1 MEHTIVL
8 QQVSKIDDV
17 ELEHRHSADC
27 RYLINGYVPLYS
39 VDMDELS
46 KWYKKWLKDLEKFDD
61 YNTEM
66 FELQYPE
73 QTRGTV
79 LDAIEKYVVETLDLK
94 DILKNFSYGNDS
106 FKIVHRTTHLY
117 SASIGF
123 ELEVGDVAPF

>member
-17 ELEHRHSADC
+17 ELEHRRSADC
-27 RYLINGYVPLYS
+27 RYVINGYVPLYS
-39 VDMDELS
+39 VDMDELN

-66 FELQYPE
+66 FELEYPE
-73 QTRGTV
+73 ATRGTV

-94 DILKNFSYGNDS
+94 DILKNFSNGFDS
-106 FKIVHRTTHLY
+106 FKIVHSHTHLY
-117 SASIGF
+117 SVSIGF
-123 ELEVGDVAPF
+123 EIEVGDVAPF

>member
-17 ELEHRHSADC
+17 ELEHRNSADC
-27 RYLINGYVPLYS
+27 RYVINGYVPLYS
-39 VDMDELS
+39 IDMDELN
-46 KWYKKWLKDLEKFDD
+46 KWYKKWLKDLKSFSD
-61 YNTEM
+61 YGTEA
-66 FELQYPE
+66 FELSYPE

-94 DILKNFSYGNDS
+94 EILKNFSYGNDS

-123 ELEVGDVAPF
+123 EIEVGDVAPF